1 MEETDSRAL
10 GVPPASQTPAASQTF
25 TDRKSNAT
33 KSSGPWTEINVSQL
47 YNSGFFHSC
56 HFSNGTIAFPANPK
70 SSNFHLSFFF
80 CLTVVKRGCAKKDL
94 RYTKT
99 GCEEQITGIGNFK
112 IVLCICNTD
121 LCNAAASISA
131 SAGFTLVLLVVM
143 GPVVKKYVD
152 S

>member
-47 YNSGFFHSC
+47 YNSGFFFIHAISRTERL
-56 HFSNGTIAFPANPK
+56 HFPNPK
-70 SSNFHLSFFF
+70 SSNFHLSFFLF
-80 CLTVVKRGCAKKDL
+80 LTVVKRGCAKKDL

-121 LCNAAASISA
+121 LCNAAAPISA